1 MTNSNTSLNDFIK
14 SNPDARELKRA
25 LAVSFIKLG
34 KNYREIAKLLNVSL
48 GFISKWRQIYEAEGV
63 SGLKLGYKGRESYL
77 SPKETEA
84 VVEWLKK
91 GEIWSLAQLR
101 NHVYQ
106 EYNVVYKARRSY
118 YDLFKQSG
126 ISWKKTQKGNPKKNP
141 QQIAEKQ
148 AKIKKTSRLVN

>member
-48 GFISKWRQIYEAEGV
+48 GFISKWRQIYDEKGV
-63 SGLKLGYKGRESYL
+63 VGLKLGYKGRESYL
-77 SPKETEA
+77 SPQETEA
-84 VVEWLKK
+84 VVEWLKNGK
-91 GEIWSLAQLR
+91 IWNLEQLR
-101 NHVYQ
+101 NHVHQ

-118 YDLFKQSG
+118 YDLFKQSR

-141 QQIAEKQ
+141 QQVAAKQ
-148 AKIKKTSRLVN
+148 AEIKKTARLVN